1 MSAQR
6 LKCSNKSCEY
16 LVSTEPERMG
26 SFCCKKCHAHFS
38 RQCKKL
44 RHGIY
49 CEEHV
54 APPGCARA
62 PVVEPK
68 EPLCQEVAVQK
79 DKAEECA
86 SLLLE
91 TARLKDQLKAAE
103 NQCVMLQR
111 QLSVALEEAAALKG
125 QLQVKKSTSG
135 LSLGACW
142 QYEMNGSWEEFAP
155 EGNEMMHQA
164 YLDYLKGS
172 LDSRSTTIVS
182 GGVARIVDFELMQQT
197 HLTTQNVRRI
207 RLLAGVPRQWETG
220 SADLLQQGD
229 EVEPLYREVRDFT
242 IWSSIQDILF
252 RTGHAWNGSM
262 DCFCMSRAQI
272 ISVHR
277 IENFWLWHRYKARL
291 AAMRQDHARRD
302 ICVRSVDLDLDGC
315 GWSTMTTSQHIFDCG
330 EPLASDVGE
339 KILLHGTSWDNSDS
353 IVRDGFDHRT
363 CQSGLY
369 GAGVYFACAACKS
382 HQYTCEQHKFKG
394 RCRCNCQRTLI
405 IARVALGD
413 AYEATETRKKE
424 KRLPLR
430 GGSSGIYDSIV
441 VKPGPIQGH
450 HNIHQLHQEF
460 VIFDGEQAYP
470 SFVVQYTI

>member
-1 MSAQR
+1 MAASAER

-16 LVSTEPERMG
+16 LVSTDSQKMG

-44 RHGIY
+44 RHGIC
-49 CEEHV
+49 CEERV
-54 APPGCARA
+54 APQGRGRA

-68 EPLCQEVAVQK
+68 EPLFLEVAVQQ
-79 DKAEECA
+79 
-86 SLLLE
+86 E
-91 TARLKDQLKAAE
+91 TAKLKAQLQAAE
-103 NQCVMLQR
+103 QKSVRLQR
-111 QLSVALEEAAALKG
+111 QLNAALKEAADLKG
-125 QLQVKKSTSG
+125 QLQAQNSISG

-142 QYEMNGSWEEFAP
+142 QYEMNGCWEAFAP
-155 EGNEMMHQA
+155 EGNEKMHQA

-172 LDSRSTTIVS
+172 RPSRSTTIIS
-182 GGVARIVDFELMQQT
+182 GGVARMVDFDLMQQT

-207 RLLAGVPRQWETG
+207 RLLAGVPPQWETG
-220 SADLLQQGD
+220 SADLLQQGN
-229 EVEPLYREVRDFT
+229 EVEPLYREARDLT
-242 IWSSIQDILF
+242 IWSSTLDILF
-252 RTGHAWNGSM
+252 KTGHAWNGSM

-291 AAMRQDHARRD
+291 AAMRQDHARCGISVD
-302 ICVRSVDLDLDGC
+302 SVDLDLDGC
-315 GWSTMTTSQHIFDCG
+315 GWNTMTASQHIFDCG

-339 KILLHGTSWDNSDS
+339 KILLHGTSWDNADS

-394 RCRCNCQRTLI
+394 GCRCNCQRTLI

-413 AYEATETRKKE
+413 AYVAAETRKKA
-424 KRLPLR
+424 KRPPLR
-430 GGSSGIYDSIV
+430 GDSSGLYDSIA
-441 VKPGPIQGH
+441 VKPGPIKGH

-470 SFVVQYTI
+470 SYVVQYTI